1 MLSSAQGRG
10 PWVLLTPSCAAA
22 MSPMAAFEQLE
33 LELELEQSP
42 ALRMQLRCRKEQRS
56 HDLQMVKMLQMSRA
70 EFCAKSKQA

>member
-10 PWVLLTPSCAAA
+10 PWGLLTPSCAAA
-22 MSPMAAFEQLE
+22 MSPMAAFEQ
-33 LELELEQSP
+33 LELEQSP

>member
-10 PWVLLTPSCAAA
+10 LWGLLTPPCAAA
-22 MSPMAAFEQLE
+22 MSPMAGLE
-33 LELELEQSP
+33 LLELEQSS

-56 HDLQMVKMLQMSRA
+56 HDLQMVKMLQMSRV